1 MFFVEL
7 CVNRQR
13 LRGPTIENP
22 CHGSLPLREGGVLPF
37 LQTFHKSPIGRRTTS
52 EETPLMS
59 KIGNMCD
66 ILSEPRFRG
75 SQQTRAPV

>member
-1 MFFVEL
+1 MFFVDL

-22 CHGSLPLREGGVLPF
+22 CRGSLPLWEGGVLPF

>member
-1 MFFVEL
+1 MFFVDL

-13 LRGPTIENP
+13 LRGPTFENP
-22 CHGSLPLREGGVLPF
+22 CRGSLPLREGGVLPF

>member
-1 MFFVEL
+1 MLFVDL

-22 CHGSLPLREGGVLPF
+22 CHGSLPLREGGALPF
-37 LQTFHKSPIGRRTTS
+37 LRTFHESPSGQRTTS
-52 EETPLMS
+52 EETSLLS
-59 KIGNMCD
+59 KIGKMCD

>member
-1 MFFVEL
+1 MFFVDL

-13 LRGPTIENP
+13 LRGPTIENTF
-22 CHGSLPLREGGVLPF
+22 HGSLPLWEGGVLPF

-66 ILSEPRFRG
+66 ILSEPHFRG

>member
-13 LRGPTIENP
+13 LRGPTIENTF
-22 CHGSLPLREGGVLPF
+22 HGSLPLWEGGVLPF